1 MCGRFLLTSPVDAI
15 NQIFGTDARTNF
27 MPNYNIAPMQP
38 IPVVRSGAGG
48 APELVVMQWGFI
60 ASWMKNPPD
69 RPLINARGET
79 VDEKPSFKA
88 AIRRRRCLV
97 PADGFYE
104 WHRDGASRQPY
115 AVVPAQGGPIAFAAI
130 WERWL
135 GADGSDVDTVAMLT
149 VPANGAMQP
158 IHHRMPV
165 VVPPKD
171 LSTWLSPNGADN
183 TRLETAA
190 RALIHAPEDDF
201 FTIYPVS
208 SKVGAVRNNEPELLE
223 EINLEDAPLP
233 ARPDQMNLF

>member
-1 MCGRFLLTSPVDAI
+1 MCGRFLLTSPVDAM
-15 NQIFGTDARTNF
+15 NQMFGTYARANF

-38 IPVVRSGAGG
+38 IPVVRMGKGG
-48 APELVVMQWGFI
+48 GPELVVMQWGFI

-104 WHRDGASRQPY
+104 WHRDGAKRQPY
-115 AVVPAQGGPIAFAAI
+115 AVLPVEGGPIAFAAI
-130 WERWL
+130 WERWH

-165 VVPPKD
+165 VVQPED
-171 LSTWLSPNGADN
+171 FSTWLSPYGADN
-183 TRLETAA
+183 SRLETAA
-190 RALIHAPEDDF
+190 RALIHAPGDAF
-201 FTIYPVS
+201 FNIYPVS
-208 SKVGAVRNNEPELLE
+208 AKVGAVPNNGPELLD
-223 EINLEDAPLP
+223 EIVLEDDTPIP
-233 ARPDQMNLF
+233 PPDQMSLF